1 MNEQVPAL
9 DVLVQEKLD
18 ADTGFL
24 ATLEGKSDDERN
36 AAITAKRTEI
46 MNTEWAKAQE
56 YARNQKI
63 RAEKAEE
70 KPNKPTTTAKDKNDD
85 NNLSSVDT
93 IAIIKANI
101 HEEDIEEVI
110 KASKLLGKSIPETL
124 KDATLRAILNT
135 REEERKT
142 AEAANTNTAKPGT
155 KQVSGD
161 ELKQNLSKGVIP
173 DKGSKEA
180 EDLFWARRG
189 GKPS

>member
-24 ATLEGKSDDERN
+24 ATLEGKTDEERN
-36 AAITAKRTEI
+36 TAMSAKRTEI
-46 MNTEWAKAQE
+46 MNTEWSKAQE

-70 KPNKPTTTAKDKNDD
+70 KPNKPTITAKKDD
-85 NNLSSVDT
+85 DSNLSSVDT
-93 IAIIKANI
+93 IAIIKANV
-101 HEEDIEEVI
+101 HEDDIEEVI
-110 KASKLLGKSIPETL
+110 KASKLLGKSISETL
-124 KDATLRAILNT
+124 KDSTFKTILNT

-142 AEAANTNTAKPGT
+142 AEATNTNTAKPGT

-161 ELKQNLSKGVIP
+161 ELKQNLSKGQVP
-173 DKGSKEA
+173 EKGSKEA

-189 GKPS
+189 GRPN

>member
-18 ADTGFL
+18 ADTDFK
-24 ATLEGKSDDERN
+24 ATLEGKTDDERN
-36 AAITAKRTEI
+36 VLITAKRTEI
-46 MNTEWAKAQE
+46 MNTEWSKAQE

-70 KPNKPTTTAKDKNDD
+70 KPNKPTTTAKKDD
-85 NNLSSVDT
+85 DSNLSSVDT
-93 IAIIKANI
+93 IAIIKANV
-101 HEEDIEEVI
+101 HEDDIEEVI
-110 KASKLLGKSIPETL
+110 KASKLLGKSISETL
-124 KDATLRAILNT
+124 KDSTFKTILNT

-142 AEAANTNTAKPGT
+142 AEATNTNTAKPGT

-161 ELKQNLSKGVIP
+161 ELKQNLSKGQVP
-173 DKGSKEA
+173 EKGSKEA

-189 GKPS
+189 GRPN

>member
-36 AAITAKRTEI
+36 AAISAKRTEI
-46 MNTEWAKAQE
+46 MNTEWSKAQE

-70 KPNKPTTTAKDKNDD
+70 KPNKPTTTAKKDD
-85 NNLSSVDT
+85 DSNLSSVDT
-93 IAIIKANI
+93 IAIIKANV
-101 HEEDIEEVI
+101 HEDDIEEVI
-110 KASKLLGKSIPETL
+110 KASKLLGKSIAETL
-124 KDATLRAILNT
+124 RDTTFKTILNT

-161 ELKQNLSKGVIP
+161 ELKQKLSTGEVP
-173 DKGSKEA
+173 EAGSKEA

-189 GKPS
+189 GKRN

>member
-24 ATLEGKSDDERN
+24 ATLEGKTDEERN
-36 AAITAKRTEI
+36 TAMSAKRTEI
-46 MNTEWAKAQE
+46 MNTEWSKAQE

-70 KPNKPTTTAKDKNDD
+70 KPNKPTTTAKKDD
-85 NNLSSVDT
+85 DSNLSSVDT
-93 IAIIKANI
+93 IAIIKANV
-101 HEEDIEEVI
+101 HEDDIEEVI
-110 KASKLLGKSIPETL
+110 KASKLLGKSISETL
-124 KDATLRAILNT
+124 KDSTFKTILNT

-142 AEAANTNTAKPGT
+142 AEATNTNTAKPGT

-161 ELKQNLSKGVIP
+161 ELKQNLSKGQVP
-173 DKGSKEA
+173 EKGSKEA

-189 GKPS
+189 GRPN

>member
-18 ADTGFL
+18 ADTDFK
-24 ATLEGKSDDERN
+24 ASLEGKTDEERN
-36 AAITAKRTEI
+36 AAISAKRTEI
-46 MNTEWAKAQE
+46 MNTEWSKAQE

-70 KPNKPTTTAKDKNDD
+70 KPNKPTTTAKKDD
-85 NNLSSVDT
+85 DSNLSSVDT

-101 HEEDIEEVI
+101 HEDDIEEVI
-110 KASKLLGKSIPETL
+110 KASKILGKSISETL
-124 KDATLRAILNT
+124 KDATMRSILNT

-155 KQVSGD
+155 KQVTGD
-161 ELKQNLSKGVIP
+161 ELKQNLSKGQVP
-173 DKGSKEA
+173 EKGSKEA

-189 GKPS
+189 GRPS

>member
-18 ADTGFL
+18 ADTDFK
-24 ATLEGKSDDERN
+24 ASLEGKSDDERN
-36 AAITAKRTEI
+36 TAISAKRTEI
-46 MNTEWAKAQE
+46 MNTEWSKAQE

-70 KPNKPTTTAKDKNDD
+70 KPNKVTTTNKKDDD
-85 NNLSSVDT
+85 NLSSVDT

-101 HEEDIEEVI
+101 HEDDIEEVI
-110 KASKLLGKSIPETL
+110 KASKLLGKSIAETL
-124 KDATLRAILNT
+124 RDTTFKTILNT

-142 AEAANTNTAKPGT
+142 AEATNTNTAKPGI

-161 ELKQNLSKGVIP
+161 ELNQNLSKGQVP

-189 GKPS
+189 GRRS

>member
-18 ADTGFL
+18 ADTEFHSS
-24 ATLEGKSDDERN
+24 LEGKSDDEKA

-46 MNTEWAKAQE
+46 MNTEWSKAQE

-70 KPNKPTTTAKDKNDD
+70 KPNKPTTTAKKSEDS

-101 HEEDIEEVI
+101 HEDDIEEVV
-110 KASKLLGKSIPETL
+110 KVSKILGKSISETL
-124 KDATLRAILNT
+124 KDATFKTILNT

-142 AEAANTNTAKPGT
+142 AEAANTNTAKPGI

-161 ELKQNLSKGVIP
+161 ELKQNLSKGQVP
-173 DKGSKEA
+173 EKGSKEA

-189 GKPS
+189 GRPS

>member
-1 MNEQVPAL
+1 MNEQVLAL

-24 ATLEGKSDDERN
+24 ATLEGKTDEERN
-36 AAITAKRTEI
+36 TAMSAKRTEI
-46 MNTEWAKAQE
+46 MNTEWSKAQE

-70 KPNKPTTTAKDKNDD
+70 KPNKPTITAKKDD
-85 NNLSSVDT
+85 DSNLSSVDT
-93 IAIIKANI
+93 IAIIKANV
-101 HEEDIEEVI
+101 HEDDIEEVI
-110 KASKLLGKSIPETL
+110 KASKLLGKSISETL
-124 KDATLRAILNT
+124 KDSTFKTILNT

-142 AEAANTNTAKPGT
+142 AEATNTNTAKPGT

-161 ELKQNLSKGVIP
+161 ELKQNLSKGQVP
-173 DKGSKEA
+173 EKGSKEA

-189 GKPS
+189 GRPN

>member
-18 ADTGFL
+18 ADTDFL

-36 AAITAKRTEI
+36 TAISAKRTEI

-70 KPNKPTTTAKDKNDD
+70 KPNKVTTTTKKDDD
-85 NNLSSVDT
+85 NLSSVDT

-101 HEEDIEEVI
+101 HEDDIEEVI
-110 KASKLLGKSIPETL
+110 KASKLLGKSIAETL
-124 KDATLRAILNT
+124 RDTTFKTILNT

-142 AEAANTNTAKPGT
+142 AEATNTNTAKPGI

-161 ELKQNLSKGVIP
+161 ELNQNLSKGQVP

-189 GKPS
+189 GRRS

>member
-18 ADTGFL
+18 ADTDFK
-24 ATLEGKSDDERN
+24 ASLEGKTDEERN
-36 AAITAKRTEI
+36 AAMSAKRTEI
-46 MNTEWAKAQE
+46 MNTEWSKAQE

-70 KPNKPTTTAKDKNDD
+70 KPSKPTTTAKKDD
-85 NNLSSVDT
+85 DSNLSSVDT

-101 HEEDIEEVI
+101 HEDDIEEVI
-110 KASKLLGKSIPETL
+110 KASKILGKSIGETL
-124 KDATLRAILNT
+124 KDATMRSILNT

-161 ELKQNLSKGVIP
+161 ELNQNLSKGQVP

-189 GKPS
+189 GRRS

>member
-1 MNEQVPAL
+1 MNEQVLAL

-24 ATLEGKSDDERN
+24 ATLEGKTDEEK
-36 AAITAKRTEI
+36 ASAITAKRTEI
-46 MNTEWAKAQE
+46 MNTEWSKAQE

-70 KPNKPTTTAKDKNDD
+70 KPNKPTTTAKKDD
-85 NNLSSVDT
+85 DSNLSSVDT
-93 IAIIKANI
+93 IAIIKANV
-101 HEEDIEEVI
+101 HEDDIEEVI
-110 KASKLLGKSIPETL
+110 KASKLLGKSISETL
-124 KDATLRAILNT
+124 KDSTFKTILNT

-142 AEAANTNTAKPGT
+142 AEATNTNTAKPGT

-161 ELKQNLSKGVIP
+161 ELKQNLSKGQVP
-173 DKGSKEA
+173 EKGSKEA

-189 GKPS
+189 GRPN

>member
-1 MNEQVPAL
+1 MNEQVLAL

-24 ATLEGKSDDERN
+24 ATLEGKTDEERN
-36 AAITAKRTEI
+36 TAMSAKRTEI
-46 MNTEWAKAQE
+46 MNTEWSKAQE

-70 KPNKPTTTAKDKNDD
+70 KPNKPTTTAKKDD
-85 NNLSSVDT
+85 DSNLSSVDT
-93 IAIIKANI
+93 IAIIKANV
-101 HEEDIEEVI
+101 HEDDIEEVI
-110 KASKLLGKSIPETL
+110 KASKLLGKSISETL
-124 KDATLRAILNT
+124 KDSTFKTILNT

-142 AEAANTNTAKPGT
+142 AEATNTNTAKPGT

-161 ELKQNLSKGVIP
+161 ELKQNLSKGQVP
-173 DKGSKEA
+173 EKGSKEA

-189 GKPS
+189 GRPN

>member
-18 ADTGFL
+18 ADTEFH
-24 ATLEGKSDDERN
+24 TSLEGKSDDERN

-46 MNTEWAKAQE
+46 MNTEWTKAQE

-70 KPNKPTTTAKDKNDD
+70 KPNKPTTTAKKDDD

-93 IAIIKANI
+93 IAIIKANV
-101 HEEDIEEVI
+101 HEDDIEEVI
-110 KASKLLGKSIPETL
+110 KASKLLGKSISETL
-124 KDATLRAILNT
+124 KDATFKTILNT

-161 ELKQNLSKGVIP
+161 ELKQNLSKGQVP
-173 DKGSKEA
+173 EKGSKEA

-189 GKPS
+189 GRPS

>member
-18 ADTGFL
+18 ADTDFL
-24 ATLEGKSDDERN
+24 ATLEGKTDEERN
-36 AAITAKRTEI
+36 TAMSAKRTEI
-46 MNTEWAKAQE
+46 MNTEWSKAQE

-70 KPNKPTTTAKDKNDD
+70 KPNKPTTTAKKDD
-85 NNLSSVDT
+85 NSNLSSVDT
-93 IAIIKANI
+93 IAIIKANV
-101 HEEDIEEVI
+101 HEDDIEEVI
-110 KASKLLGKSIPETL
+110 KASKLLGKSISETL
-124 KDATLRAILNT
+124 KDSTFKTILNT

-142 AEAANTNTAKPGT
+142 AEATNINTAKPGT

-161 ELKQNLSKGVIP
+161 ELKQNLSKGQVP
-173 DKGSKEA
+173 EKGSKEA

-189 GKPS
+189 GRPN

>member
-1 MNEQVPAL
+1 MNEQVLAL

-24 ATLEGKSDDERN
+24 ATLEGKTDEERN
-36 AAITAKRTEI
+36 TAMSAKRTEI
-46 MNTEWAKAQE
+46 MNTEWSKAQE

-70 KPNKPTTTAKDKNDD
+70 KPNKPTITAKKDD
-85 NNLSSVDT
+85 DSNLSSVDT
-93 IAIIKANI
+93 IAIIKANV
-101 HEEDIEEVI
+101 HEDDIEEVI
-110 KASKLLGKSIPETL
+110 KASKLLGKSISETL
-124 KDATLRAILNT
+124 KDSTFKTILNT

-142 AEAANTNTAKPGT
+142 AEATNTNTAKPGT

-161 ELKQNLSKGVIP
+161 ELKQNLSKGQVP
-173 DKGSKEA
+173 EKGSKEA

-189 GKPS
+189 GRPS